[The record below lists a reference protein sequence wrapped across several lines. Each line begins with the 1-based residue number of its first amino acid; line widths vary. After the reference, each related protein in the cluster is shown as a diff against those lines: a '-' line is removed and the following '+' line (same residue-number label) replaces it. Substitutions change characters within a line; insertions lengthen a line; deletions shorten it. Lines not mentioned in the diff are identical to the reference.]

1 MVSKNIFLLDIYYFY
16 NSIIKIYF
24 IYIKIAE
31 AYRFSK
37 EFCKIV
43 FIT

>member
-24 IYIKIAE
+24 IILKLQKHIDFQKNFVKS
-31 AYRFSK
+31 FS
-37 EFCKIV
+37 
-43 FIT
+43 